1 MKKAI
6 ILFLLLSF
14 GLSQSK
20 VSIQDKEIEINE
32 NEAVMEVLGM
42 VCSMCA
48 FGIGEGLSK
57 TDFIDKSKFSDG
69 VSVDI
74 DAQYVQLGLLESANI
89 NPEKIVQVIQDA
101 GYDVS
106 LLFILQNDKLTKFGT
121 DKLGILQPIAFN
133 LTSDRSNSKNISCLE
148 FFLL

>member
-48 FGIGEGLSK
+48 FGIGEGFSK

-74 DAQYVQLGLLESANI
+74 DAQYVQLGLLESVNI

-106 LLFILQNDKLTKFGT
+106 LLFILKNDKLTKFGT

-133 LTSDRSNSKNISCLE
+133 LTSDRSN
-148 FFLL
+148 

>member
-14 GLSQSK
+14 VLPQSK

-48 FGIGEGLSK
+48 FGIGEGFSK

-133 LTSDRSNSKNISCLE
+133 LTSDRSN
-148 FFLL
+148 

>member
-48 FGIGEGLSK
+48 FGIGEGFSK

-106 LLFILQNDKLTKFGT
+106 LLFILQNDKLIKFGT

-133 LTSDRSNSKNISCLE
+133 LNSDRSN
-148 FFLL
+148 

>member
-1 MKKAI
+1 MKKT
-6 ILFLLLSF
+6 ILLFILLSIGF
-14 GLSQSK
+14 SQSK
-20 VSIQDKEIEINE
+20 VSIQNKEIEINE
-32 NEAVMEVLGM
+32 NEAVIEVLGM

-48 FGIGEGLSK
+48 FGIGEGFSK

-89 NPEKIVQVIQDA
+89 NPEKIVQIIQDA

-106 LLFILQNDKLTKFGT
+106 LLFILQNKKLTKFGT

-133 LTSDRSNSKNISCLE
+133 LISDRSN
-148 FFLL
+148 